1 MNRLEVNKYFFSRGG
16 IIGRWDF
23 FIKCAECMG
32 LYLLGAMVFV
42 IGVSMGKMPAIF
54 GALSAFAIITTAT
67 VFYWF
72 NAFKR
77 LRDIRGTSIQETPY
91 QIGLFFSSLIPYLN
105 FIPLLCLFF
114 MEGQSSMIIQSD
126 MNRNS
131 HVENDIQ
138 NDLAA

>member
-1 MNRLEVNKYFFSRGG
+1 MNRLDINKQFFSRGG

-23 FIKCAECMG
+23 FIKCAESIG
-32 LYLLGAMVFV
+32 LYALGFIVFV
-42 IGVSMGKMPAIF
+42 LGVSMGKGPAIIGSITGF
-54 GALSAFAIITTAT
+54 GIMAVST

-91 QIGLFFSSLIPYLN
+91 QVGLFFASIIPYLN
-105 FIPLLCLFF
+105 LIPFLCLLC
-114 MEGQSSMIIQSD
+114 MQGQSASIIQSD
-126 MNRNS
+126 MVS
-131 HVENDIQ
+131 SSSSDHEIS